1 MRRTLP
7 NTQEEQIE
15 LERQESV
22 VRDLYGRVNQLEQGV
37 KGAQAAIAPAPKPT
51 VQVRANAARSAVS
64 EADQAMPTDEHK
76 RNLNTI
82 ANRLRRYLAGLGL
95 NDVSL
100 TTSNVLDFGEG
111 TEGEGAFI
119 VEGQEEAGVHG
130 KRIITLAMEIYDP
143 TLPDAVL
150 EQRLAGVLNHEIIHS
165 MKALGLFTD
174 AEYKSLVKAA
184 ESRKYVKRTG
194 GRKEQR
200 EYTFLD
206 RAEHMYPELDPEGQ
220 QEEAVAEMFR
230 AYADGRL
237 KMAGKP
243 KSLFGRMVQF
253 IKRIFGA
260 YNDAGFKDVDAIFD
274 GITSGQIGRRKRS
287 TKPYTNYDNDTIK
300 RSVRTFSPDRSL
312 VAYKVVTRGQED
324 KLFPL
329 FVDAK
334 TEIPMNEWFEAVMPP
349 TYEHNGKLYVPSKG
363 AVNIDG
369 RQKSGTG
376 VEIPIPK

>member
-1 MRRTLP
+1 
-7 NTQEEQIE
+7 
-15 LERQESV
+15 
-22 VRDLYGRVNQLEQGV
+22 
-37 KGAQAAIAPAPKPT
+37 
-51 VQVRANAARSAVS
+51 
-64 EADQAMPTDEHK
+64 
-76 RNLNTI
+76 
-82 ANRLRRYLAGLGL
+82 
-95 NDVSL
+95 
-100 TTSNVLDFGEG
+100 
-111 TEGEGAFI
+111 
-119 VEGQEEAGVHG
+119 
-130 KRIITLAMEIYDP
+130 MEIYDP

-243 KSLFGRMVQF
+243 KSLFGRMVKF

-260 YNDAGFKDVDAIFD
+260 YNDAGFKDVDAIFE
-274 GITSGQIGRRKRS
+274 GITSGQIGRRQRS
-287 TKPYTNYDNDTIK
+287 AQRNTSATKVDLLQDTDTKYSRRAVI
-300 RSVRTFSPDRSL
+300 PDDEFLST
-312 VAYKVVTRGQED
+312 AQFQNMKGANSTDQKKIAS
-324 KLFPL
+324 KLFKNREEPAGTMVTVRPNL
-329 FVDAK
+329 NGFVTLPDGSKSVTQTMHPGK
-334 TEIPMNEWFEAVMPP
+334 TYGTAVGYDSVMALTNSELRVSPQKRADIYRGVTTTGKKQDKVPMAGGVWRLRPNR
-349 TYEHNGKLYVPSKG
+349 KG
-363 AVNIDG
+363 AYRFDN
-369 RQKSGTG
+369 
-376 VEIPIPK
+376 